1 MYRASSLINKH
12 GMHILYYSLFMPY
25 IMYCAEVWGNT
36 YATNIHCL
44 VLLQKRV
51 IRLTCGAKRL
61 DHTNLLFHN
70 VHILKLPD
78 LVKLKTAI
86 IMFKAYRYILPMNVQ
101 KLFRIHD
108 SRYSSRYKCK
118 FKQIYIRTNLKSM
131 CISVT
136 GVKLWNSFD
145 NSLISCKN
153 VHHFK
158 KCYTNRLLNN
168 YVLES

>member
-1 MYRASSLINKH
+1 ML
-12 GMHILYYSLFMPY
+12 
-25 IMYCAEVWGNT
+25 EVWGNT

-51 IRLTCGAKRL
+51 IRLICRAKRL

-86 IMFKAYRYILPMNVQ
+86 IMFKAYRYMLPMNVH
-101 KLFRIHD
+101 KYSEYMNHDIHPGINV
-108 SRYSSRYKCK
+108 SS
-118 FKQIYIRTNLKSM
+118 NKSM
-131 CISVT
+131 YVLTLMLCIS
-136 GVKLWNSFD
+136 GVKLWNSLD

-153 VHHFK
+153 VYHLK
-158 KCYTNRLLNN
+158 KRYTNRLLNS
-168 YVLES
+168 YVLDS